1 MNSYSPSVYLCGQ
14 ITGATFDESKFGWR
28 REVTHNLKRYG
39 ITCWSPMRW
48 KYKEQFSKDAQQSM
62 SPMGGE
68 DVMSTPKGITAR
80 DRFDTMRSD
89 LIFCNLMGM
98 EKISVGSMIEFGWA
112 DAMRIPILLVAEE
125 GNIHEHAMV
134 NEMISFRAYN
144 LAEGMKIARKVLT
157 PEEI

>member
-1 MNSYSPSVYLCGQ
+1 
-14 ITGATFDESKFGWR
+14 
-28 REVTHNLKRYG
+28 
-39 ITCWSPMRW
+39 
-48 KYKEQFSKDAQQSM
+48 M

-68 DVMSTPKGITAR
+68 GALSSPKGITAR

-98 EKISVGSMIEFGWA
+98 DKISVGSMIEFGWA

-134 NEMISFRAYN
+134 NDMISFRAYS
-144 LAEGMKIARKVLT
+144 LKEGLDIARHVLI